1 MICSV
6 VHDINMIVV
15 VVVFLVVLIVVVQL
29 NLHRACQE

>member
-6 VHDINMIVV
+6 VRDVIMIVV

>member
-6 VHDINMIVV
+6 VHDVNMIVV